1 MLFKSFN
8 NKKEDKKRLEIL
20 LAIRD
25 TYNKMENYNE
35 QHKKMKKGI
44 EIECLR
50 TAIHGG
56 NA

>member
-1 MLFKSFN
+1 
-8 NKKEDKKRLEIL
+8 
-20 LAIRD
+20 
-25 TYNKMENYNE
+25 MENYNE